1 MAVEFDLS
9 NYATKADLKNATSVD
24 TSDLAKM
31 VNLAN
36 LKSEVYNLDIGKLQ
50 TTHVDLSRLSDVVK
64 NEVVKKTVHDE
75 LVKKVKAIKSTSN
88 LVKYKSTQLDTR
100 NVVKTSD
107 YDTKLDEIENES
119 LVMIKIIS
127 ILLLT
132 NSID

>member
-127 ILLLT
+127 ISLLT

>member
-50 TTHVDLSRLSDVVK
+50 TIHVDLSRLSDVVK
-64 NEVVKKTVHDE
+64 NEVVKKTVHD
-75 LVKKVKAIKSTSN
+75 
-88 LVKYKSTQLDTR
+88 
-100 NVVKTSD
+100 
-107 YDTKLDEIENES
+107 
-119 LVMIKIIS
+119 
-127 ILLLT
+127 
-132 NSID
+132 

>member
-64 NEVVKKTVHDE
+64 NEVVKKTVHD
-75 LVKKVKAIKSTSN
+75 
-88 LVKYKSTQLDTR
+88 
-100 NVVKTSD
+100 
-107 YDTKLDEIENES
+107 
-119 LVMIKIIS
+119 
-127 ILLLT
+127 
-132 NSID
+132 

>member
-88 LVKYKSTQLDTR
+88 
-100 NVVKTSD
+100 
-107 YDTKLDEIENES
+107 
-119 LVMIKIIS
+119 
-127 ILLLT
+127 
-132 NSID
+132 

>member
-88 LVKYKSTQLDTR
+88 LVKYKSTPLDTR

-127 ILLLT
+127 ISLLT

>member
-1 MAVEFDLS
+1 
-9 NYATKADLKNATSVD
+9 
-24 TSDLAKM
+24 M

-127 ILLLT
+127 ISLLT